1 MKQPKEELLKLPI
14 NRFKIDTVI
23 GIDPD
28 VDKSGFAVLQKN
40 VPALEIQAL
49 PFPVLLDELQ
59 KHKEFAQANG
69 RNIVVLVE
77 AGWLNKANWHLYAS
91 DTKQSAA
98 AKGNAAGRNHE
109 VGRKIIEMCQHYGID
124 VEEIKPLPKVW
135 QGKDRKIT
143 HEELCSF
150 TGYDKRTNQEG
161 RDAALIA
168 WEWAGLPIRIKTP
181 RATGANTEAVIL
193 KHRKKY
199 K

>member
-69 RNIVVLVE
+69 RNIVVLV
-77 AGWLNKANWHLYAS
+77 GS
-91 DTKQSAA
+91 TRRTGTSTPVTQSRARQQ
-98 AKGNAAGRNHE
+98 KETQQDETTRS
-109 VGRKIIEMCQHYGID
+109 
-124 VEEIKPLPKVW
+124 EE
-135 QGKDRKIT
+135 R
-143 HEELCSF
+143 
-150 TGYDKRTNQEG
+150 
-161 RDAALIA
+161 
-168 WEWAGLPIRIKTP
+168 
-181 RATGANTEAVIL
+181 
-193 KHRKKY
+193 
-199 K
+199 